1 MEVHIDD
8 VQILLKFHD
17 EFNRMMIMRGT
28 TEAAKLKI
36 WDL

>member
-8 VQILLKFHD
+8 VQILLKFHAT
-17 EFNRMMIMRGT
+17 MIIMRGT
-28 TEAAKLKI
+28 TEAANPKI